1 MLMLSNDTTHTKE
14 PLFQTHLNL
23 VEGRLYWPGI
33 HECQLLNLPD
43 TPKVLLRS
51 FTFIKILFR
60 KIGMDLIIPLELR
73 QRFLLILVGSVQ
85 RVRKKHY

>member
-1 MLMLSNDTTHTKE
+1 M
-14 PLFQTHLNL
+14 LFQTHLNL
-23 VEGRLYWPGI
+23 VEGRLYWPGICGI

-60 KIGMDLIIPLELR
+60 KIVMDLIIPLELR
-73 QRFLLILVGSVQ
+73 HHLLLILVGSVQ
-85 RVRKKHY
+85 RVPKKHY